1 MSLFAEIVDPLENLV
16 QINQVTGG
24 FMRIKKL
31 RKSHHLV
38 LLVYCSSGGTVVA
51 TVIVQQ
57 AEGLRMWTIDF
68 PAMFFGRSAGL
79 STAASFLS

>member
-1 MSLFAEIVDPLENLV
+1 LYILLSNTTEILDPLENLLV
-16 QINQVTGG
+16 QVNQLTGG

-68 PAMFFGRSAGL
+68 SAISFGRSAGL
-79 STAASFLS
+79 